1 MQTTSDYLMGIHEY
15 IEVLERRINELR
27 QDNERLRAQV
37 EKALKQLEKE
47 RGEL

>member
-1 MQTTSDYLMGIHEY
+1 MGIHEY